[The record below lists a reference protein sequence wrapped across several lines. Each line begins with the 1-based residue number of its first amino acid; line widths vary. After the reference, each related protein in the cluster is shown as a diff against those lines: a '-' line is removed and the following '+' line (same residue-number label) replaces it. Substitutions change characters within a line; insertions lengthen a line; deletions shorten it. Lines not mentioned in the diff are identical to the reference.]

1 MNNANLAVTET
12 RHRFEVSL
20 LHVFDEIARNLL
32 KASHKRGY
40 VSLQSY
46 LDGGVAIGD
55 AYFTRRAILLALERV
70 GATRKTFLHPVKRCD
85 VCGLAS

>member
-12 RHRFEVSL
+12 LPRFAGSL
-20 LHVFDEIARNLL
+20 LRAFDEIARNLL

-46 LDGGVAIGD
+46 LDGGVAIGE
-55 AYFTRRAILLALERV
+55 AV
-70 GATRKTFLHPVKRCD
+70 
-85 VCGLAS
+85 